1 MSEGRRSPPESY
13 DPMLLDAAT
22 RAELW
27 TELEHLI
34 ENFITSIPAKPVVEE
49 MTPPQVRELLAGV
62 DFAKPI
68 APSEALQLAADGM
81 TRTHVQVSHPRYFGL
96 FNPAPATMGIAAD
109 ALVAAMNPQLAAWKH
124 SPFAVEV
131 EQFVI
136 RALGERFGYSAH
148 EIDGTFASG
157 GSEANQTALLTAITA
172 KFPEW
177 QSLGM
182 RSLKLQPV
190 LYASVESHH
199 SIHKFARLTGLGL
212 GAVREVPVDSELRM
226 DLARL
231 KSALREDRLA
241 GHAPF
246 LVVATAGTTNAGAI
260 DPLPEIAAIAAEEK
274 LWLHVDA
281 AWGGAAAL
289 VPELRPLLN
298 GIERSDS
305 ITLDAHKWFSVPM
318 AAGIYLTRHPDILSR
333 TFGIEAAYVPPKAE
347 GVADPLA
354 HSLQWSR
361 RFIGLKVFLSLAVA
375 GWDGYAQALR
385 HMTAMGELLRRE
397 LVAAGWTLDNRTRL
411 PIVCFSD
418 ARAKRSDEAAYLE
431 RIAQEVVGSGEA
443 WISTTRIGANQ
454 SVLRAC
460 ITNFRTVEADI
471 KALVRSLNAA
481 RERVASHAEGHA
493 VTGA

>member
-1 MSEGRRSPPESY
+1 MNEGHSAKRTGNRL
-13 DPMLLDAAT
+13 LLDAAE
-22 RAELW
+22 RAALW
-27 TELEHLI
+27 PQLLGLI
-34 ENFITSIPAKPVVEE
+34 EDFITSIPEKPVVNE
-49 MTPPQVRELLAGV
+49 MTPPQVRQLLAGV
-62 DFAKPI
+62 DFAKPM
-68 APSEALQLAADGM
+68 APAEALRLAAEGM
-81 TRTHVQVSHPRYFGL
+81 SRTHVQVSHPRYYGL
-96 FNPAPATMGIAAD
+96 FNPAPTTMGIAAD

-124 SPFAVEV
+124 SPFAAEV
-131 EQFVI
+131 EQLVI
-136 RALGERFGYSAH
+136 RELGSRFGYDSRQ
-148 EIDGTFASG
+148 IDGTFASG

-177 QSLGM
+177 QTLGM
-182 RSLKLQPV
+182 RAVKLQPV
-190 LYASVESHH
+190 LYTSAESHH

-212 GAVREVPVDSELRM
+212 GAVREIPVDADLRM
-226 DLARL
+226 DVARL

-260 DPLPEIAAIAAEEK
+260 DPLLEIAAIAAEEN

-318 AAGIYLTRHPDILSR
+318 AAGIYLTRHPEILSR

-361 RFIGLKVFLSLAVA
+361 RFIGLKLFLSLAVA

-385 HMTAMGELLRRE
+385 HMTAMGESLRRE
-397 LVAAGWTLDNRTRL
+397 LTAAGWRIANRTPL
-411 PIVCFSD
+411 PIVCFTD
-418 ARAKRSDEAAYLE
+418 GRSTDPNEAAYLE
-431 RIAQEVVGSGEA
+431 RIAQEIVASGEA
-443 WISTTRIGANQ
+443 WISTTRVGDNQ
-454 SVLRAC
+454 TVLRAC
-460 ITNFRTVEADI
+460 ITNFRTTDSDI
-471 KALVRSLNAA
+471 SALVRSLNNLRDHIAKAA
-481 RERVASHAEGHA
+481 HGR
-493 VTGA
+493 

>member
-1 MSEGRRSPPESY
+1 
-13 DPMLLDAAT
+13 MLLDAAE
-22 RAELW
+22 RGAVW
-27 TELEHLI
+27 SQLERLI
-34 ENFITSIPAKPVVEE
+34 EDFIASIPEKPVVNE
-49 MTPPQVRELLAGV
+49 MTPPQVRQLLSGV
-62 DFAKPI
+62 DFSKPMS
-68 APSEALQLAADGM
+68 AAEALQLAADGM
-81 TRTHVQVSHPRYFGL
+81 SRTHVQVSHPRYFGL
-96 FNPAPATMGIAAD
+96 FNPAPTTMGIAAD

-131 EQFVI
+131 EQFLI
-136 RALGERFGYSAH
+136 RALGERFGYDPC
-148 EIDGTFASG
+148 ETDGTFASG
-157 GSEANQTALLTAITA
+157 GSEANQTALLTAMTA

-177 QSLGM
+177 QSRGM
-182 RSLKLQPV
+182 RSIKLQPV
-190 LYASVESHH
+190 LYASGESHH

-212 GAVREVPVDSELRM
+212 EAVREIPVDADLRM

-231 KSALREDRLA
+231 KSAIRKDQLA

-260 DPLPEIAAIAAEEK
+260 DPLPEIAAIAAEEN

-298 GIERSDS
+298 GIERADS
-305 ITLDAHKWFSVPM
+305 IAFDAHKWLSVPV
-318 AAGIYLTRHPDILSR
+318 AAGIYLTRHPEILSR

-375 GWDGYAQALR
+375 GWDGYAQSLR
-385 HMTAMGELLRRE
+385 HMTAMGDALRRE
-397 LVAAGWTLDNRTRL
+397 LAANGWKIANSTPL
-411 PIVCFSD
+411 PIVCFTD
-418 ARAKRSDEAAYLE
+418 ARSAHPDAAVYLE
-431 RIAQEVVGSGEA
+431 GIAQEVVGSGEA

-454 SVLRAC
+454 TVLRVC
-460 ITNFRTVEADI
+460 ITNFRTMPGDVS
-471 KALVRSLNAA
+471 ALVHSVNKA
-481 RERVASHAEGHA
+481 RERVAKHA
-493 VTGA
+493 GAAG

>member
-1 MSEGRRSPPESY
+1 
-13 DPMLLDAAT
+13 MLLDASD
-22 RAELW
+22 RRELW
-27 TELEHLI
+27 SQLERLI
-34 ENFITSIPAKPVVEE
+34 EDFISAIPERPVVNEL
-49 MTPPQVRELLAGV
+49 TPPQVRQLLSGV
-62 DFAKPI
+62 DFSKPMS
-68 APSEALQLAADGM
+68 AAEALQLAADGM
-81 TRTHVQVSHPRYFGL
+81 SRTHVQVSHPRYFGL
-96 FNPAPATMGIAAD
+96 FNPAPTAMGIAAD

-131 EQFVI
+131 EQFLI
-136 RALGERFGYSAH
+136 RAFGERFGYDPP
-148 EIDGTFASG
+148 ETDGTFASG
-157 GSEANQTALLTAITA
+157 GSEANQTALLTAMTA

-177 QSLGM
+177 QSRGM
-182 RSLKLQPV
+182 RSIKLQPV
-190 LYASVESHH
+190 LYASAESHH

-212 GAVREVPVDSELRM
+212 DAVREIPVDADLRI

-231 KSALREDRLA
+231 KSAIREDRLA

-260 DPLPEIAAIAAEEK
+260 DPLPEIAAIAAEEN

-298 GIERSDS
+298 GIERADS
-305 ITLDAHKWFSVPM
+305 IAFDAHKWLSVPV
-318 AAGIYLTRHPDILSR
+318 AAGIYLTRHPEILSR

-375 GWDGYAQALR
+375 GWDGYAQSLR
-385 HMTAMGELLRRE
+385 HMTAMGEALRRE
-397 LVAAGWTLDNRTRL
+397 LIAAGWKIANRTPL
-411 PIVCFSD
+411 PIVCFTD
-418 ARAKRSDEAAYLE
+418 ARSAHADAAAYLE
-431 RIAQEVVGSGEA
+431 GIAQEVVGSGEA

-454 SVLRAC
+454 TVLRAC
-460 ITNFRTVEADI
+460 ITNFRTTHADVSG
-471 KALVRSLNAA
+471 LVQSVNKA
-481 RERVASHAEGHA
+481 RERVAKHARA
-493 VTGA
+493 AR